1 MTEVKVLIYKGKGDR
16 SHFLYG
22 EVVDAKTDNLMI
34 CASAKYVTDAIKEH
48 GYKIVS
54 LEVEE

>member
-1 MTEVKVLIYKGKGDR
+1 MTEVKVLIYKGKGAR
-16 SHFLYG
+16 SHYLYG

-48 GYKIVS
+48 GYKIVE
-54 LEVEE
+54 LTVEE

>member
-1 MTEVKVLIYKGKGDR
+1 VTEVKVLIYNGKGNR

-48 GYKIVS
+48 GYKIVE
-54 LEVEE
+54 LVVEK